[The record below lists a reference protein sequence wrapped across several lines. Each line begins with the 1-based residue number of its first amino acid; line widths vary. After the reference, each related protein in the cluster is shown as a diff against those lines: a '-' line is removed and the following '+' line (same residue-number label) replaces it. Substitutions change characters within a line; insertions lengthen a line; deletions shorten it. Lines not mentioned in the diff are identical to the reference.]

1 MEKHRREAALQYGDQ
16 WMHCLRTTVT
26 LADGAAARIAAIN
39 AFLREFRP
47 CFLHMW
53 EVRSLADL
61 LTLSWCRRHS
71 YHVCRQFCLPSV
83 WLCWSC
89 VARLCPRNSPL

>member
-1 MEKHRREAALQYGDQ
+1 M
-16 WMHCLRTTVT
+16 RTTVT

-53 EVRSLADL
+53 EVRSLA
-61 LTLSWCRRHS
+61 R
-71 YHVCRQFCLPSV
+71 
-83 WLCWSC
+83 
-89 VARLCPRNSPL
+89 

>member
-1 MEKHRREAALQYGDQ
+1 VAGRGRYGENISFVHNQLRPRMEKHRREAALQYGDQ

-53 EVRSLADL
+53 EVRSLARS
-61 LTLSWCRRHS
+61 LTC
-71 YHVCRQFCLPSV
+71 
-83 WLCWSC
+83 
-89 VARLCPRNSPL
+89 